1 MRQLSNSTMIRLR
14 VLRNWGYGVV
24 HRVKDIVLVW
34 QAVGFWGDDDTTL
47 TAAVRAGGQAL
58 DGI

>member
-1 MRQLSNSTMIRLR
+1 MIRLR

-34 QAVGFWGDDDTTL
+34 QAAGFWGDDDTTL